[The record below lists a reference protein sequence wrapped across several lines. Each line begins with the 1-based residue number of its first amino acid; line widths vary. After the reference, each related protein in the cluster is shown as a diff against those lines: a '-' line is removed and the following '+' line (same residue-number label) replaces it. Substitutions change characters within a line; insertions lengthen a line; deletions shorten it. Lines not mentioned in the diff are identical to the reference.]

1 MFLVIENWKGRLGNN
16 INQIINLLV
25 YANYLKMNVKIK
37 KLRNFINKKKII
49 YYPKKI
55 EKKYLFDENNN
66 FLCSNVKINNIE
78 YNFNIKE
85 ITFYES
91 IRNELLNIFSIKR
104 KDIINFP
111 QKTLIIYIRS
121 GDLFP
126 QTQKKV
132 HSKYISAPYYY
143 YDYILKKYKNKYR
156 KYILVAEDNN
166 NPVIKKLLKNYPNI
180 KWNKNTLIED
190 LKIILGSCHIVSCVG
205 TFIKSLSW
213 LNTNMKKIYL
223 PSFVGKKYYYPDL
236 KIEKIE
242 LPGFQE
248 KIGNWKNT
256 DEQKELLLNY
266 SP

>member
-1 MFLVIENWKGRLGNN
+1 
-16 INQIINLLV
+16 
-25 YANYLKMNVKIK
+25 MNVKIN
-37 KLRNFINKKKII
+37 KLKNLINRKKII
-49 YYPKKI
+49 FFPNKTENIFLY
-55 EKKYLFDENNN
+55 DENYDFTNTKI
-66 FLCSNVKINNIE
+66 KINNKE
-78 YNFNIKE
+78 YKEYDFKIKGVL
-85 ITFYES
+85 FHES
-91 IRNELLNIFSIKR
+91 IRKELLNMFNIER

-132 HSKYISAPYYY
+132 HPKYISAPYYY
-143 YDYILKKYKNKYR
+143 YDYILKKYKNKYS

-213 LNTNMKKIYL
+213 LNPNMKKVYL
-223 PSFVGKKYYYPDL
+223 PSFVGKKYYYHDL
-236 KIEKIE
+236 KFEKIE

-248 KIGNWKNT
+248 KLGNWKNT
-256 DEQKELLLNY
+256 DKQKDLLLNY
-266 SP
+266 IP

>member
-1 MFLVIENWKGRLGNN
+1 MYLTMKNWKGRLGNN
-16 INQIINLLV
+16 IIQIINILI
-25 YANYLKMNVKIK
+25 YAKKLKMNVKIK

-49 YYPKKI
+49 FNPKKI
-55 EKKYLFDENNN
+55 IRIHLHDENSD
-66 FLCSNVKINNIE
+66 FLYSNVKINNIE

-91 IRNELLNIFSIKR
+91 IRKELLNMFSIKR

-132 HSKYISAPYYY
+132 HPRYISAPYYY
-143 YDYILKKYKNKYR
+143 YDYILKKYKNKYS

-166 NPVIKKLLKNYPNI
+166 NPVIKKLLNNYPNI

-190 LKIILGSCHIVSCVG
+190 LKIILSSCHIVSCVG
-205 TFIKSLSW
+205 TFIQSLSW
-213 LNTNMKKIYL
+213 LNTNMKRVYL
-223 PSFVGKKYYYPDL
+223 PSFVSKKYYYPDL
-236 KIEKIE
+236 NIKKIE

-248 KIGNWKNT
+248 KMGNWKNT
-256 DEQKELLLNY
+256 EIQKNLLLNY